1 MALLDYFI
9 PSSITARLTDLLL
22 SQQRIEVRLAA
33 IEGHLQHSILTGDRI
48 MTTLAEIKDLTVTAF
63 AENTESLQLAIAK
76 IDELK
81 ARLPD
86 PADGALADQIAESL
100 RGQIA
105 ANDEFQAKLNP
116 PTEPTS

>member
-22 SQQRIEVRLAA
+22 GQRQIETRLSV
-33 IEGHLQHSILTGDRI
+33 IEQDLQYSILTGDQI
-48 MTTLAEIKDLTVTAF
+48 MTTLTEIKDLTVTAF
-63 AENTESLQLAIAK
+63 AENTESLQLAITK

-116 PTEPTS
+116 PAEPTS